1 MEIISLPVETDY
13 SKIDSRYRLVII
25 ASQRARQLMEGAK
38 QTHQSRHAK
47 ASTIALE
54 EVLGDKLEVL
64 YGKEAKQAQR
74 DAKRLREEMKT
85 RQLLTEREEELAS
98 EIRKDLSVYLEE
110 AKRQEAAPPEPVV
123 KEEKEE

>member
-54 EVLGDKLEVL
+54 EVLGDELEVL

-110 AKRQEAAPPEPVV
+110 AKRQEAAPSEPVV

>member
-13 SKIDSRYRLVII
+13 TKIDSRYRLVII

-38 QTHQSRHAK
+38 PTLQSRHAK

-54 EVLGDKLEVL
+54 EVLGDELEVL

-110 AKRQEAAPPEPVV
+110 SAKRQEAAPPEPI
-123 KEEKEE
+123 KEE

>member
-25 ASQRARQLMEGAK
+25 ASQRARQLMEGARPTV
-38 QTHQSRHAK
+38 QTRHTK

-54 EVLGDKLEVL
+54 EVLGNQLEIL

-74 DAKRLREEMKT
+74 EAKRLREEMKT

-110 AKRQEAAPPEPVV
+110 AKRQEAAPVEPV
-123 KEEKEE
+123 KEEGEE

>member
-25 ASQRARQLMEGAK
+25 ASQRARQLMEGARPIL
-38 QTHQSRHAK
+38 QTRHNK

-54 EVLGDKLEVL
+54 EVLGDELEVL

-74 DAKRLREEMKT
+74 EAKRLREEMKT
-85 RQLLTEREEELAS
+85 RQLLSEREEELAT

-110 AKRQEAAPPEPVV
+110 SAKRQEPPPAPEVT
-123 KEEKEE
+123 KEE

>member
-38 QTHQSRHAK
+38 QTRQSRHAK
-47 ASTIALE
+47 AGTIALE
-54 EVLGDKLEVL
+54 EVLGDELEIL

-110 AKRQEAAPPEPVV
+110 AKRQEAATPEPV